1 MQAITVQNRPFEG
14 CVVPLANSTLLFIKG
29 ASGGLLGCGYI
40 SVEAADKFH
49 EAVAVVTGVA
59 TLEQML
65 TATVAR
71 CSAAAAALGVK
82 PGTTTG
88 QEALLL
94 MNP

>member
-1 MQAITVQNRPFEG
+1 METLAIQGREFTGEA
-14 CVVPLANSTLLFIKG
+14 VPLAHSTLLFIKG
-29 ASGGLLGCGYI
+29 AASGLLGCGYI
-40 SVEAADKFH
+40 SVEAADKFG
-49 EAVAVVTGVA
+49 EAVAVVTGVS

-71 CSAAAAALGVK
+71 CSSAAAALGVR
-82 PGTTTG
+82 PGSTTG